1 MLSSHRAEG
10 ARDTKELPAEPSI
23 HVPRSQRHLVVEARP
38 ISFTGDPERAIL
50 GRSALS
56 DRFHTSQVPCVKEVG
71 REAGKRL
78 LIELALKRR
87 SGSSSGRRQH
97 GGKAEEFIAIAT
109 EALQE
114 ADLLSFPSK
123 GGGGRR
129 VGEGARMAAKR
140 VGRIK
145 ENVRL
150 PRAKAGRHA

>member
-1 MLSSHRAEG
+1 MLSSHSAEG
-10 ARDTKELPAEPSI
+10 ARDTKELPAEPSL
-23 HVPRSQRHLVVEARP
+23 HVPNADLVVEARP
-38 ISFTGDPERAIL
+38 ISYTGDPERAIL

-56 DRFHTSQVPCVKEVG
+56 DCFHTSHVPCVKEVG

-97 GGKAEEFIAIAT
+97 GGKVEEFIAIAT